1 MDFVKILRSLEE
13 FLYEVM
19 SWLAFY
25 PRTLLRIVANPV
37 AVARYTVQE
46 MAQEQ
51 DRQFTETI
59 SPPLMLILSLL
70 LAHGVEMVVAPPLS
84 FPHNAAADLVFG
96 TEQGLLMFRCVCFS
110 LFALIAALWTMART
124 RQPLDRET
132 LRGPF
137 YVQCFLASPFALFVS
152 LSLMTA
158 RLQTGWAAAAGA
170 VGAMTAL
177 LWYLWARASVYRH
190 FSGAGMPR
198 ALATAGVNIL
208 LATALVCGVTLA
220 LLHAGRG
227 SA

>member
-25 PRTLLRIVANPV
+25 PRTLLRIVARPV
-37 AVARYTVQE
+37 AVSRYTVQE

-51 DRQFTETI
+51 DRRFTETI

-70 LAHGVEMVVAPPLS
+70 LAHGVEMIVAPPLA

-96 TEQGLLMFRCVCFS
+96 TEQGLLLFRCVSFS
-110 LFALIAALWTMART
+110 LYALIAALWTMART
-124 RQPLDRET
+124 RQPLDRDT

-152 LSLMTA
+152 LSLMAA
-158 RLQTGWAAAAGA
+158 RLETGWGAAAGA
-170 VGAMTAL
+170 SGAIATV

-198 ALATAGVNIL
+198 ALATAGVNFLI
-208 LATALVCGVTLA
+208 ATALVCCVTLA
-220 LLHAGRG
+220 LLHAGPG